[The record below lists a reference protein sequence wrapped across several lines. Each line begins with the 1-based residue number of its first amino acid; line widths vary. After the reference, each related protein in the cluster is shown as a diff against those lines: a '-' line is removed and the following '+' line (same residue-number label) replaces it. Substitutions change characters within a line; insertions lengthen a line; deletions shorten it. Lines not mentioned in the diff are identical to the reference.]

1 MSSQRMQRVGDLL
14 RQEISEIMRR
24 RLKDPR
30 LGFVTVTSVKVSSDL
45 RYAKVYVSCPG
56 TESELTDRV
65 KILSGAAGFIRGELF
80 KRITLKFIP
89 ELTFR
94 ADRSIEHAI
103 RISKVLKELENKQSG
118 GNLESE

>member
-1 MSSQRMQRVGDLL
+1 MGTQRMQRVSDLL

-24 RLKDPR
+24 RMKDPR
-30 LGFVTVTSVKVSSDL
+30 LGFLTVTSVEVSPDL
-45 RYAKVYVSCPG
+45 RYAKVYVSSPG

-89 ELTFR
+89 ELSFR

-103 RISKVLKELENKQSG
+103 RISKVLKELQEKERG
-118 GNLESE
+118 GDLESE